1 MPFGRLVKVNWPEP
15 FAVTVAVFVP
25 VNFTVATPWPPF
37 LLMVPLR
44 VKVCAEEKFA
54 VALAPLIVTA
64 RLVGVIAK
72 PDFVGVTV

>member
-1 MPFGRLVKVNWPEP
+1 VKVNWPEL
-15 FAVTVAVFVP
+15 FAVTVAVEVP
-25 VNFTVATPWPPF
+25 VNFTVAPEPP
-37 LLMVPLR
+37 LPLMVPLR

-64 RLVGVIAK
+64 WLGGVITK